1 MEPKDEPKKE
11 SENKISA
18 EKETPKKES
27 LDGFCN
33 NDSKNNHAK
42 KNTQFNKLELD
53 KQHFQIIQQK
63 NPEEI
68 SNSKEIEKEHRAL
81 SGKNIINFKKKG
93 DKDNIQTEF
102 KELKETVKKSRSED
116 KTEINYNA
124 YRYNDNNQNVYS
136 LINSYYKD
144 TKERIFY

>member
-18 EKETPKKES
+18 EKEAPKKES

-33 NDSKNNHAK
+33 NDSKNNNAK
-42 KNTQFNKLELD
+42 KNTQFNKLEFD

-81 SGKNIINFKKKG
+81 SGKNIMNFNNCCFETFSIKTLSIGENKY
-93 DKDNIQTEF
+93 NIIYALT
-102 KELKETVKKSRSED
+102 
-116 KTEINYNA
+116 
-124 YRYNDNNQNVYS
+124 NQ
-136 LINSYYKD
+136 
-144 TKERIFY
+144 